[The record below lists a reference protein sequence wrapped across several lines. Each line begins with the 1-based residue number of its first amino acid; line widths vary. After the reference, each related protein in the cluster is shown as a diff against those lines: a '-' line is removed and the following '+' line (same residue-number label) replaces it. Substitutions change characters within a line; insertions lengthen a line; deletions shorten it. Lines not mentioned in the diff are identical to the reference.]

1 MQEGTYATALPTL
14 QLQFAAWSH
23 RLTDSHAGSY
33 GRQKSTLSIPYHEL
47 TYLVIDCKGEDLVG
61 LG

>member
-1 MQEGTYATALPTL
+1 MQEGYLLGAYGDETSCVT
-14 QLQFAAWSH
+14 SGRH
-23 RLTDSHAGSY
+23 RLTGSHAGSC
-33 GRQKSTLSIPYHEL
+33 GRQKSTLSIRYHEL